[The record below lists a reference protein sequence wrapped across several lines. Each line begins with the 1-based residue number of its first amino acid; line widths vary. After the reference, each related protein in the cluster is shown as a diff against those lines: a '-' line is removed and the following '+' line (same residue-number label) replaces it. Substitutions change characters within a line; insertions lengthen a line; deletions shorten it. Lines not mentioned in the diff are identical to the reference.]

1 MPALVVHAPSAAA
14 ARPKVLLIGDSTLAA
29 VDWYPASKAGL
40 DGLDYVLEAESC
52 RAVTATSCVGRRDSA
67 GRRIR
72 PSNTLTVM
80 KSYAAGTF
88 DELVLMV
95 GYDESYD
102 TFKKSV
108 GIIEQTARDLGI
120 DHVTWLTFRVGGSY
134 TAPTK
139 VSYFGNNSILVDAA
153 KSSGGYISLLDW
165 NYWTRQHSGLLESD
179 GVHLTAKG
187 ALSVAQLIRQGV
199 INHWGSG
206 AVDRS
211 SSSGG
216 SGQGALRVGSV
227 GPEVV
232 RLQQALLQVGASPSL
247 VPYGATGRFY
257 AVTRQAMIEF
267 QTMVRGRYDS
277 SVVVDG
283 IVGAQTR
290 AWLDQLTSATGAS
303 STSTSSSS
311 GTSAT
316 ARPTLRYGSTGSSVR
331 DLQQLLLQVGA
342 SPSLVPYGATGRF
355 FAATEAAVRE
365 FQAWVRANHSG
376 SVVVDGIAG
385 GQTWSWLAR
394 LSAAGT
400 TATRASGSSSGSAN
414 TASTAA
420 GDRPELSYGMFGPPV
435 TEMQRMLL
443 RIGSTELAPYGA
455 TGKYY
460 RVTRAAVRDFQ
471 EMVQA
476 RYDASVAVDGVVG
489 PQTWAWLIQLD
500 PG

>member
-1 MPALVVHAPSAAA
+1 MRRPLPTRRSWSTESSARRPGLARSTHLRDRCQLDVHLLVVGNLGDGTADPAL
-14 ARPKVLLIGDSTLAA
+14 
-29 VDWYPASKAGL
+29 
-40 DGLDYVLEAESC
+40 
-52 RAVTATSCVGRRDSA
+52 
-67 GRRIR
+67 
-72 PSNTLTVM
+72 
-80 KSYAAGTF
+80 
-88 DELVLMV
+88 
-95 GYDESYD
+95 
-102 TFKKSV
+102 
-108 GIIEQTARDLGI
+108 
-120 DHVTWLTFRVGGSY
+120 
-134 TAPTK
+134 
-139 VSYFGNNSILVDAA
+139 
-153 KSSGGYISLLDW
+153 
-165 NYWTRQHSGLLESD
+165 RQH
-179 GVHLTAKG
+179 
-187 ALSVAQLIRQGV
+187 RF
-199 INHWGSG
+199 
-206 AVDRS
+206 
-211 SSSGG
+211 
-216 SGQGALRVGSV
+216 V
-227 GPEVV
+227 GP
-232 RLQQALLQVGASPSL
+232 
-247 VPYGATGRFY
+247 
-257 AVTRQAMIEF
+257 
-267 QTMVRGRYDS
+267 
-277 SVVVDG
+277 
-283 IVGAQTR
+283 
-290 AWLDQLTSATGAS
+290 
-303 STSTSSSS
+303 
-311 GTSAT
+311 
-316 ARPTLRYGSTGSSVR
+316 RPA
-331 DLQQLLLQVGA
+331 QLLLQVGA